1 MEQKRLCP
9 FCIGELPPAAT
20 VCPHCGKILEGCNPA
35 GCLPVGTVLAGRY
48 TVGEMRSLDGEG
60 VLYSGVENLG
70 GFRVTIKE
78 YLPVTLS
85 AERGADCV
93 LRPKQGSEV
102 LFKTTRMDF
111 ADLYRAIQRIT
122 PASGLE
128 AVLDVV
134 EANNTVYAVMENL
147 GGTPLDQWLE
157 AQGWQV
163 TYLPVD
169 ADGFVTAQQVENA
182 LRPDTVLVSVMAAN
196 NEIGTLEPVAEIG
209 ALCHERGVLF
219 HTDAVQAVGAIP
231 LDVEALH
238 ADMLSLS
245 AHKFHGPK
253 GIGALYIR
261 KGVKIDPLIHGGA
274 QERGHRAGTEN
285 LPGIVGLGKAIEL
298 AEEGLAENA
307 ARMTFLRNRLVSG
320 LTAAIPDMRINGT
333 MDKRLPNNVNV
344 SFAGI
349 EGEAVLLR
357 LDLEGIAASSGS
369 ACTAGSLDPSHVLT
383 AIGLTRDEAKGS
395 LRLTL
400 GTDTTQA
407 DVDEVVK
414 KLPGIVASLREM
426 TSWCGRG

>member
-1 MEQKRLCP
+1 MDRIYLDN
-9 FCIGELPPAAT
+9 AAT
-20 VCPHCGKILEGCNPA
+20 TAVSQPVMEAMLPYYMQVYGNPSSVHSTGRDAKKAVERARRQVASALGCSAQEIYFTA
-35 GCLPVGTVLAGRY
+35 G
-48 TVGEMRSLDGEG
+48 
-60 VLYSGVENLG
+60 
-70 GFRVTIKE
+70 
-78 YLPVTLS
+78 
-85 AERGADCV
+85 
-93 LRPKQGSEV
+93 GSESDNWA
-102 LFKTTRMDF
+102 LKGAAFAHQEKGKHIITTQIEHH
-111 ADLYRAIQRIT
+111 AILHT
-122 PASGLE
+122 C
-128 AVLDVV
+128 
-134 EANNTVYAVMENL
+134 
-147 GGTPLDQWLE
+147 QWLE
-157 AQGWQV
+157 TQGWQV

-169 ADGFVTAQQVENA
+169 ADGFVTVQQVENA

-320 LTAAIPDMRINGT
+320 LTEAIPDMRINGT
-333 MDKRLPNNVNV
+333 MEKRLPNNVNV

-407 DVDEVVK
+407 DIDEVVK

-426 TSWCGRG
+426 TRWCGRG